1 MIFNWAEASRKGD
14 GGWAVLSRSVAMGY
28 PRLFEPAKIGGM
40 ELKNRIKFAATGT
53 GFCSEHGKITPQ
65 EIAWLVERAKGG
77 AGLITTTGTS
87 PHPTGVFSK
96 VQPPNWDDCHIPEL
110 RKLAE
115 AIKKHGAKACVQIV
129 HTGRYAS
136 PEGEPP
142 VGPSAVP
149 STVRRWQNVRE
160 LKPDEIKILVEA
172 HGEAVRRAKVAGFDA
187 AEIGA
192 MAGYLIASF
201 LSPWTNRRTD
211 GYGGGLEN
219 RARFLLECIENAR
232 EKVGGDYPL
241 LVRMCADE
249 RIEGGN
255 TPEDMRTIAKLAE
268 KVGVNAISLTVGWH
282 ESRAPGLTMDIP
294 HGHWLYLAE
303 GMKRVLNI
311 PVCMAF
317 RLNSP
322 VIAERAIENGN
333 LDFWE
338 MCRPLIA
345 DPELPN
351 KLAQGREEDIA
362 PCIACM
368 EGCYARIFNHQPVRC
383 LINARAGR
391 EWDERYQIKLSATRK
406 KVLIAGGGP
415 GGLEAARVAAMRGHE
430 VTLYEKGSTLGGQFD
445 LASRPPYRQE
455 IGDAIKYLSAQI
467 RKLGVEVV
475 LQQEVTPALVKETKP
490 QVVVVA
496 TGSSPMI
503 PKIPGMQHG
512 PVVTAHSVLSG
523 KVKVGARVVV
533 WGGSQIGVETAELLA
548 SQGKKVTIVEE
559 STKVGR
565 DITIFDVWAVRMRL
579 HKLGVKMLTTS
590 VLREMVP
597 GAVIVFGQDGEQT
610 IPVDTVVVA
619 KKLKANKELR
629 ESLEGEVNEIYS
641 VGDCV
646 APRKAINAIHDGFR
660 VGVQI

>member
-1 MIFNWAEASRKGD
+1 VARKGD
-14 GGWAVLSRSVAMGY
+14 RGLAILPRNLAMRY
-28 PRLFEPAKIGGM
+28 PKLFEPTKIGRM
-40 ELKNRIKFAATGT
+40 EVKNRIKFAATGT
-53 GFCSEHGKITPQ
+53 GFCSENGKITLQ

-77 AGLITTTGTS
+77 AGLVTISGTS

-96 VQPPNWDDCHIPEL
+96 V
-110 RKLAE
+110 E
-115 AIKKHGAKACVQIV
+115 AIKEHGAKACLQIV

-136 PEGEPP
+136 LEGEPP

-149 STVRRWQNVRE
+149 STLHRWQNVRE
-160 LKPDEIKILVEA
+160 LKPDEIRTLVEA
-172 HGEAVRRAKVAGFDA
+172 HGEAVRRARDAGFDA

-211 GYGGGLEN
+211 EYGGGLEN
-219 RARFLLECIENAR
+219 RARFLLECIESAR
-232 EKVGGDYPL
+232 GKVGNDYPL

-255 TPEDMRTIAKLAE
+255 TPEDMSAIARLAE
-268 KVGVNAISLTVGWH
+268 KAGVNAISLTVGWH
-282 ESRAPGLTMDIP
+282 ESRVATLTMDIP

-317 RLNSP
+317 RLNSAE
-322 VIAERAIENGN
+322 IAERAIENGT

-391 EWDERYQIKLSATRK
+391 EWDERYQIKPSPARK
-406 KVLIAGGGP
+406 KVLIVGGGP
-415 GGLEAARVAAMRGHE
+415 GVLEAARVAAMRGHE
-430 VTLYEKGSTLGGQFD
+430 VTLYEKGSTLGGQFN
-445 LASRPPYRQE
+445 LASRPPHRQE
-455 IGDAIKYLSAQI
+455 IGNAINYLSAQV
-467 RKLGVEVV
+467 RKLGVKVV
-475 LQQEVTPALVKETKP
+475 LQQEATAALVKETKP

-496 TGSSPMI
+496 TGSSPVI
-503 PKIPGMQHG
+503 PEIPGAHHG
-512 PVVTAHSVLSG
+512 LVVTAHKVLSG
-523 KVKVGARVVV
+523 EVEVGPKVVI
-533 WGGSQIGVETAELLA
+533 WGGRQIGVETAELLA
-548 SQGKKVTIVEE
+548 NQGKEVTIVEE

-565 DITIFDVWAVRMRL
+565 DINSFDVWSLRMRL
-579 HKLGVKMLTTS
+579 SKLGVKMLTKS

-597 GAVIVFGQDGEQT
+597 GAVIVLGEEGEQT

-619 KKLKANKELR
+619 KKLRADKELQ
-629 ESLEGEVNEIYS
+629 ESLEGEVDELYA

-646 APRKAINAIHDGFR
+646 APRKAINAIHEGFR
-660 VGVQI
+660 VGVRI